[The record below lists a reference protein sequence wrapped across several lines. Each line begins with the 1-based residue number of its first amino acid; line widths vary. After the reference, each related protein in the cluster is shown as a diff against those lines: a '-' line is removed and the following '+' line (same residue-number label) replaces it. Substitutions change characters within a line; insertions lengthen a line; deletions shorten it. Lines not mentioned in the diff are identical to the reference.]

1 MKTKITILT
10 AFLALI
16 SNVSLLGAGALSL
29 GYSSDYV
36 RRGGLVSA
44 EALQASVGYSAD
56 VSGLRLSGSVFSNQP
71 TGAEEDTYLIKGGAG
86 LQVGEL
92 LNLYV
97 GLEHFETLNGDAGLD
112 VAVEAGLSSA
122 LNPSLYAAK
131 DTDDDLYTFEGS
143 VSHDVTLQ
151 DLTVSLGALYGYT
164 DLTETTD
171 ETYYVLSAG
180 TSVSI
185 SESADIELTY
195 DYVDSDLS
203 AEDNIFGIALNVN
216 F

>member
-16 SNVSLLGAGALSL
+16 SNVCLLGAGTVSL

-44 EALQASVGYSAD
+44 EALQASAGYSAS
-56 VSGLRLSGSVFSNQP
+56 VSGLELSGSVFSNQP
-71 TGAEEDTYLIKGGAG
+71 TGQEEDTYLIKGGAG
-86 LQVGEL
+86 VQLGEL

-97 GLEHFETLNGDAGLD
+97 GLEHFETVDGDADLD
-112 VAVEAGLSSA
+112 VAVEAGFSSA
-122 LNPSLYAAK
+122 LNPNLYIAK

-203 AEDNIFGIALNVN
+203 AEDNVFGIALNVN